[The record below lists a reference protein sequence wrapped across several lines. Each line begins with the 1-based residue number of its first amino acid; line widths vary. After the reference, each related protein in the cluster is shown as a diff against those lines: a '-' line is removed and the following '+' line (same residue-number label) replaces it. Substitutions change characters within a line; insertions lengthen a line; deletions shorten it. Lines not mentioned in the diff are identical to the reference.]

1 MIPTKLIKAK
11 WDVFT
16 KILCYEN
23 SRSLT
28 LCVFLKTRNSAD
40 IAPGYQKCNHSEKG
54 NY

>member
-28 LCVFLKTRNSAD
+28 LRIFLKTRNSAD